1 LRTNFIVHSKD
12 NAYYRGIVGS
22 PDPVRAPDWIQITL
36 PSNKIQWVRA
46 GTRTGVMLNAD
57 IAIVRDLG
65 VDLDASGRAQCSFRN
80 NPFPRTCPSA
90 ETLTKAAL
98 YRNDNAA
105 WLADFKIALKMMLE
119 KGLA

>member
-1 LRTNFIVHSKD
+1 
-12 NAYYRGIVGS
+12 
-22 PDPVRAPDWIQITL
+22 L

-46 GTRTGVMLNAD
+46 GPRTGVMLNAD

-65 VDLDASGRAQCSFRN
+65 IENDLDASGRAQCSFRN

-90 ETLTKAAL
+90 ETLTKAAV
-98 YRNDNAA
+98 YRNDNAV
-105 WLADFKIALKMMLE
+105 WLADFKTALTMMLE